1 MTVLHHTYVTK
12 YVSTLSLHFGWIA
25 KDFQGCSMWLTPFF
39 RPSIDRQRCARIL
52 FPLPSICHLF
62 VHILLFTTPNIF
74 QKPSD
79 CGSAHLYTVKSTITL
94 DFTAPVMCDRP
105 LWNTPGCLESDPPH
119 YKQLYLFFL
128 VEVEIFKPTHHMKH
142 SVG

>member
-1 MTVLHHTYVTK
+1 MTVLHHTHVTTYVC
-12 YVSTLSLHFGWIA
+12 TLSLHFGWIA
-25 KDFQGCSMWLTPFF
+25 KDLQGRGMWLTPVFQ
-39 RPSIDRQRCARIL
+39 PSIDRQGLHTHFVSTPVNLSLVCTHPA
-52 FPLPSICHLF
+52 FHDTKHL
-62 VHILLFTTPNIF
+62 L
-74 QKPSD
+74 KPSD
-79 CGSAHLYTVKSTITL
+79 CCGAHLYTVKSTITL

-105 LWNTPGCLESDPPH
+105 LWNTPGSLESDPPH